1 MQRRRLLQTIAV
13 GSSLAVAGCVGGG
26 DDGADSADTSDPEA
40 GTNETDEEPDESEPT
55 DESTAEGTD
64 EESDDSTGG
73 TEDES
78 DETADQTDEESE
90 EETTE
95 PTLGELEVAF
105 ENNYRFSVSVP
116 QLGEPVTGA
125 FDDGNFYSVVA
136 IEGDTLR
143 TYIVD
148 GQQYIVADGSCT
160 PVPSSTTG
168 GMDVSSLADADTVE
182 QDVTGTES
190 ASLTPSGTTTIDGT
204 RTYVYELETQDTP
217 VTYYVGVESR
227 RLRRVET
234 QEAIIDYTDW
244 GAVDPIIA
252 PC

>member
-1 MQRRRLLQTIAV
+1 MAA
-13 GSSLAVAGCVGGG
+13 GGSLAVAGCVGGG
-26 DDGADSADTSDPEA
+26 DDDSGGENNTDTPTSETEDDDPE
-40 GTNETDEEPDESEPT
+40 DD
-55 DESTAEGTD
+55 STAEPPA
-64 EESDDSTGG
+64 EETDDSTEE
-73 TEDES
+73 TDDEG
-78 DETADQTDEESE
+78 DETGNETGDETDEESE

-105 ENNYRFSVSVP
+105 KSNYRFSVSVP

-125 FDDGNFYSVVA
+125 FNDGNFYSVVA
-136 IEGDTLR
+136 IDEDTLR

-148 GQQYIVADGSCT
+148 GQQYIVADRTCT

-182 QDVTGTES
+182 EDLADPES
-190 ASLTPSGTTTIDGT
+190 ASITPSGTTTIDGLQ
-204 RTYVYELETQDTP
+204 TYVYEFENQDASA
-217 VTYYVGVESR
+217 TYYIGVESQ

-234 QEAIIDYTDW
+234 EGTTIDYTDW
-244 GAVDPIIA
+244 GAVDQITA